1 MVWMRD
7 AHAARKTLASALPF
21 LFSPAGRIRRLP
33 FLASAALAL
42 LIKMAV
48 DALACSLLQIPWMPW
63 MYLHSINWLTQQ
75 SDSQSWL
82 WFLLWSLPFG
92 WFGLMLFFRRLRD
105 AGMPLWIAAGFS
117 IPWCN
122 LLLFALLC
130 MVPTETGEGA
140 NGDKFAQ
147 ARPLAMPNRQP
158 AHAAVTVLAPA
169 LVALALIGITVHW
182 FLVYGMVLFVTTPF
196 VQGFLVGWLAAP
208 SVTPPLRASGLSALV
223 VALGL
228 LLIAW
233 EGMVCLAMASPLWLL
248 IQFIGT
254 CVGDSFAPRAPT
266 RRHRQ
271 AVPPTLLLMTA
282 VLAGMEF
289 LTRPPSTT
297 YEATTEVI
305 VAAPR
310 EVVWQHLV
318 AFSELAPPDELVF
331 RAGIAY
337 PIRASIE
344 GHGPGAIR
352 RCSFSTG
359 DFIEPITVWDEPR
372 LLRFSVEACPEPM
385 REWNP
390 FHDDVEAAHLHHYF
404 VAEQGQ
410 FALHERPD
418 GTTLLAGTTW
428 YRHGLWP
435 EWYWS
440 LWSQSIVHTIHRR
453 VLQHIRDEA
462 EKAQR

>member
-1 MVWMRD
+1 MARMRD
-7 AHAARKTLASALPF
+7 AHAAGATLASALPF

-33 FLASAALAL
+33 FFASAAVAL
-42 LIKMAV
+42 LIKIVV
-48 DALACSLLQIPWMPW
+48 DALACSLLQIPWVPW
-63 MYLHSINWLTQQ
+63 MYLHPIGWLSQEGN
-75 SDSQSWL
+75 SQSSL

-92 WFGLMLFFRRLRD
+92 WFGLMLFLRRLRD
-105 AGMPLWIAAGFS
+105 AGMPLWIAAGFFL
-117 IPWCN
+117 PWCN
-122 LLLFALLC
+122 LLLFTLLC
-130 MVPTETGEGA
+130 LVPTETGEGA
-140 NGDKFAQ
+140 NRNKFEQ
-147 ARPLAMPNRQP
+147 AGPLAMPTRKPGQ
-158 AHAAVTVLAPA
+158 AAVAVLAPA
-169 LVALALIGITVHW
+169 AVALALIGITVHW
-182 FLVYGMVLFVTTPF
+182 LSVYGTVLFVATPF
-196 VQGFLVGWLAAP
+196 LQGFLVGWLAAP
-208 SVTPPLRASGLSALV
+208 SPKPPLGTSGLSALV

-228 LLIAW
+228 LLNAW

-248 IQFIGT
+248 MQFLGT
-254 CVGDSFAPRAPT
+254 SAGDSFAPRVPI

-271 AVPPTLLLMTA
+271 AVPPTLLLMAAT
-282 VLAGMEF
+282 LASIESV
-289 LTRPPSTT
+289 TRPSSTT

-390 FHDDVEAAHLHHYF
+390 FHDDVEAAHLHQYF

-410 FALHERPD
+410 FALHELPD

-462 EKAQR
+462 EKAHR